1 MRYRR
6 IQHVP
11 LRLNSERNLILR
23 QQWAIRFL
31 EHYKKKTWINCD
43 ESWLS
48 ESNFQR
54 KEWRMS
60 GDNNSVPVGYMAP
73 RISVIVALDNTGSL
87 YLTLS

>member
-11 LRLNSERNLILR
+11 LHLNSQRNLILR
-23 QQWAIRFL
+23 QQWTIRFL
-31 EHYKKKTWINCD
+31 EHYKEKTWINVD

-54 KEWRMS
+54 RKWRMP
-60 GDNNSVPVGYMAP
+60 GDNNSVPIAYMAP
-73 RISVIVALDNTGSL
+73 RISVIVALDNRGAL